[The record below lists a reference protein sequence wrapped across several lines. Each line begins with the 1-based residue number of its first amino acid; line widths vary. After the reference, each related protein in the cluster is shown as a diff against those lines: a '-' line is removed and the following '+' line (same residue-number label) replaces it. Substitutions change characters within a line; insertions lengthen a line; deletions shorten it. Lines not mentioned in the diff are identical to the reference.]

1 MGHPFTYT
9 LFGDSTA
16 EPEDTVRVLP
26 IILITTIQKTGTF
39 LFDMDAYQKELS
51 ELKEKYQNVLPIC
64 IGVELGL
71 QPQAAEYNRQ
81 LLQNSILDFVIG
93 SSHVVHGIDPYYPE
107 YYEGKTEYEAYL
119 EYFESILENIQ
130 AYDDFDVYGHIDYV
144 VRYGPNKN
152 ADYSYRKY
160 SDVIDEIFKQLI
172 SRGKGIELNTAGL
185 KNTVLD
191 IRIQRKMPLAA
202 TVNLAARS

>member
-1 MGHPFTYT
+1 MVQAALQHG
-9 LFGDSTA
+9 LMASA
-16 EPEDTVRVLP
+16 LP
-26 IILITTIQKTGTF
+26 IILITTIQKNRNF
-39 LFDMDAYQKELS
+39 FYSIWMLIKKELS

-185 KNTVLD
+185 K
-191 IRIQRKMPLAA
+191 IRSWTSASNGRCPWPLP
-202 TVNLAARS
+202 